1 MGCYLA
7 LRLEE
12 MMDADCGELTGR
24 STPVKGK
31 DARTLRLLLTKRWMV
46 LSPSNE
52 TFKIGE
58 RGGNQDL
65 FCTCQGASAKGQSG
79 RIHKN
84 AVQTPV

>member
-1 MGCYLA
+1 MKTMGMVSGTKLEARGDDGCSLRCELA
-7 LRLEE
+7 
-12 MMDADCGELTGR
+12 GR

-31 DARTLRLLLTKRWMV
+31 EARRLRLLLTKRWVV

-65 FCTCQGASAKGQSG
+65 FCTCQGASAKG
-79 RIHKN
+79 
-84 AVQTPV
+84 